1 CFPHIVNLACKAVL
15 AKITNMDFAKESEL
29 GSNPTFLDDLEHDP
43 VATLRG
49 LIRSIRSSS
58 LRRQDFAVLEKQ
70 LCKLEVELIRDVDT
84 RWSSTL
90 LMIRRALDLDL
101 ALDAMVDRW
110 PELEKYRLSEADW
123 DALCTA
129 ECVLEVPHSFQQL
142 LSHEKTT
149 SLGRALPA
157 FEALKES
164 WEKLKRDDPNTADI
178 INAGLDKL
186 SDYRELAEEVPAYV
200 MAMRES

>member
-49 LIRSIRSSS
+49 LIRSIHSSS

-101 ALDAMVDRW
+101 
-110 PELEKYRLSEADW
+110 LEKYCLSEADW

-164 WEKLKRDDPNTADI
+164 WEKLKRDDLNTADI
-178 INAGLDKL
+178 IDAGLDKL